1 MADSKGIIWYAVARP
16 GKLGRLDPETGQQQ
30 EYDILPFT
38 ELELSSPYGI
48 IADRHDRVWF
58 GDGGMGG
65 ALINF
70 DQDTEEFTYY
80 PLPRQTDN
88 PNLDTTRDGAIIYS
102 TRASR
107 QAAIGIFYPDVS
119 TMKGFGAYR

>member
-1 MADSKGIIWYAVARP
+1 L
-16 GKLGRLDPETGQQQ
+16 GKLNPATEKQV

-38 ELELSSPYGI
+38 NVVASSPYGI
-48 IADRHDRVWF
+48 IADRDDKIWF

-65 ALINF
+65 ALVTF
-70 DQDTEEFTYY
+70 DPDSEEFTYY

-88 PNLDTTRDGAIIYS
+88 PNLDTTRDGAIVYT

-107 QAAIGIFYPDVS
+107 QAGIGIFYPDVS
-119 TMKGFGAYR
+119 NMREFGAFR

>member
-1 MADSKGIIWYAVARP
+1 M
-16 GKLGRLDPETGQQQ
+16 

-38 ELELSSPYGI
+38 NLPASSPYGL
-48 IADRHDRVWF
+48 IADRDDKIWF

-65 ALINF
+65 ALVNF
-70 DQDTEEFTYY
+70 DPGTEKFTYY
-80 PLPRQTDN
+80 PEPRQTDN

-119 TMKGFGAYR
+119 NMREFGAFR